1 MDTPSDATP
10 TVQNRWW
17 VDTDKA
23 TDASKTSAKGARPPV
38 GSRFFDIGY
47 DFDQEHAKRRLTDLN
62 LKFLDEGRP
71 EPNEWRLIR
80 MVPNEAVPTEQ
91 LDRLTRRVPLP
102 PGARGVIVDSGRSVR
117 FIITGDP
124 VGERVLE
131 FTLGEESSFD
141 CWIRG
146 DWVREELFGH
156 LEDALRQA
164 APLVEH
170 YLGTR
175 TRADNET
182 TATPELDA

>member
-1 MDTPSDATP
+1 MDAPSDGTP

-23 TDASKTSAKGARPPV
+23 SEAAKASSRGPRAPI

-47 DFDQEHAKRRLTDLN
+47 EFDQEHAKRRLTDLN

-71 EPNEWRLIR
+71 APNEWRLIR
-80 MVPNEAVPTEQ
+80 MVPNEAVPTEH
-91 LDRLTRRVPLP
+91 LERLERRIPLP
-102 PGARGVIVDSGRSVR
+102 PGARGVVVDSGRSVR

-146 DWVREELFGH
+146 EWVREELFRD
-156 LEDALRQA
+156 LEDALHQA
-164 APLVEH
+164 RPFVER
-170 YLGTR
+170 YLGVQ
-175 TRADNET
+175 
-182 TATPELDA
+182 ATH